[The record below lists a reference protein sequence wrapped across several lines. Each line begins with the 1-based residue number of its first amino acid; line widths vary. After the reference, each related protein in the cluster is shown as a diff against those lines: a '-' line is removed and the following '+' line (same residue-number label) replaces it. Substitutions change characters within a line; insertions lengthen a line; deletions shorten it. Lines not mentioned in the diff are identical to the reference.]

1 MRHRRNNNKNKK
13 QDGSQGRDVDES
25 ELIDVMLGRTVVDG
39 AAHRRKGKAGSALIH
54 VRGSTP
60 RHGKEDEA
68 DAGSALRHVRGSA
81 LRDVLNKTSRQIG
94 ENIAVGDVL
103 VGLCYFPH
111 RVRQMLYS
119 YLDQAITQ
127 TSLFA

>member
-13 QDGSQGRDVDES
+13 QDGSRGRDVDES
-25 ELIDVMLGRTVVDG
+25 ELVDEMPGPIVSDDG
-39 AAHRRKGKAGSALIH
+39 AHGRKENTGSALG
-54 VRGSTP
+54 VSFV
-60 RHGKEDEA
+60 EEV
-68 DAGSALRHVRGSA
+68 DAGSALMHSLRGSA
-81 LRDVLNKTSRQIG
+81 PWHVLTSTHEG
-94 ENIAVGDVL
+94 EKIAVGDVL